1 MRRKHMVKLG
11 WVPANCNHQGSE
23 TWPGVRAG
31 YSSPGPAAVPS
42 RDECDLADCPGNH
55 GWDHDF
61 LCVRRVAFA
70 RRHQARR
77 LWLLARELCASA
89 ALYRVEGSRST
100 ATRTLR
106 LAYTALRDRAEI
118 AKAERGRD

>member
-1 MRRKHMVKLG
+1 V
-11 WVPANCNHQGSE
+11 
-23 TWPGVRAG
+23 
-31 YSSPGPAAVPS
+31 AA
-42 RDECDLADCPGNH
+42 RDERGFSNRCEDY
-55 GWDHDF
+55 GWDHHAS
-61 LCVRRVAFA
+61 CRVAWPSRG
-70 RRHQARR
+70 RRQARR

-118 AKAERGRD
+118 AESARGRD